1 MTLEAV
7 CGDSGAT
14 GWNGMSLGPWM
25 TVWKRIILEEKLYP
39 IMGAPH
45 KTTAGMWGGKNGVE
59 DKEDVIDAMT
69 KDQMVKA
76 VVAEVRGKILLLR

>member
-1 MTLEAV
+1 METVEPQ
-7 CGDSGAT
+7 D
-14 GWNGMSLGPWM
+14 GMEWAWVPERLFGRESF
-25 TVWKRIILEEKLYP
+25 WKRIILEEKLYP

-69 KDQMVKA
+69 KDRMVKA